1 MWGILPFFKFPFKKR
16 HWLLLEWPGDW
27 GALSSLRPNL
37 LKQALPVKCWHVTW
51 RDVWRRRRVTGIS
64 DKSRNHVTACAV
76 WPPTTADCHQG
87 CEFRRKLVKVFCFSE
102 LCLNICKASNF
113 WDSFIL
119 KSIALHCTEP
129 TSFNAMMVIKVEN
142 IAMMMM
148 VMMMVRRRMLV
159 RGGVVISDKP
169 TLTPSPPTPP
179 LPPPTSAST

>member
-1 MWGILPFFKFPFKKR
+1 MILHNFLNVVIILISLVSYFWKLVCSEIMYLLHQGKSKQLFLWSTWKVLKTILNVRHIAFFLISLS

-87 CEFRRKLVKVFCFSE
+87 CEFRRKLAKVFCFSE
-102 LCLNICKASNF
+102 LCLNICKAFNLEASETRLFSNQ
-113 WDSFIL
+113 
-119 KSIALHCTEP
+119 
-129 TSFNAMMVIKVEN
+129 
-142 IAMMMM
+142 
-148 VMMMVRRRMLV
+148 
-159 RGGVVISDKP
+159 
-169 TLTPSPPTPP
+169 
-179 LPPPTSAST
+179 